1 MELEV
6 SAHLRSNCVLINTSK
21 PIGEQ
26 VAMSVWVRRVVGLL
40 HQPRK
45 NEGVLRAFH
54 RFTSLLRRHCY
65 GIITRNIKRRPL
77 LR

>member
-21 PIGEQ
+21 PIREQ
-26 VAMSVWVRRVVGLL
+26 VAVSVRVRRVVGLP

-54 RFTSLLRRHCY
+54 RFT
-65 GIITRNIKRRPL
+65 
-77 LR
+77 

>member
-6 SAHLRSNCVLINTSK
+6 SAHLISNVLINTSK
-21 PIGEQ
+21 PIREQ
-26 VAMSVWVRRVVGLL
+26 VAVSVRVRRVVGLP

-54 RFTSLLRRHCY
+54 RFT
-65 GIITRNIKRRPL
+65 
-77 LR
+77 